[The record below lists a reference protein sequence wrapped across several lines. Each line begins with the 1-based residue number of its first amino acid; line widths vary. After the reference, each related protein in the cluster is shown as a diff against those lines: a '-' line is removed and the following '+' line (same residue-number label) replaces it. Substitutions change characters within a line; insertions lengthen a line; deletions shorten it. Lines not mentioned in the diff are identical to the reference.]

1 MPEELTIPQL
11 KKEIIARGGRP
22 LTGLKRNLV
31 NQLRFLLNEQCPQ
44 VAGSDEETKTES
56 ETSTSEESKKPLPTS
71 SQSLVDAVPDVTQAS
86 EVKVVSFSP
95 EIVVNSES
103 SVSKLPEKVS
113 EEQVKMEVKEIVKM
127 EVEKVGEKMEEKGE
141 KVEEKVEERK
151 KSSKKRKRALA
162 SLGTC
167 PSTSIPKR
175 KTKKRKTKEEV
186 KESDKKIEIEVKN
199 IENVVDSCKMNEVKS
214 VEITANDLLMDH
226 SSKDDTV
233 KDIQVISEEEKADEI
248 EIEVIVEEDELRKDN
263 KQVQE
268 QLGILF
274 QKWDDLQAKITHI
287 HQEQNELKEMID
299 KIAMQINN

>member
-1 MPEELTIPQL
+1 M
-11 KKEIIARGGRP
+11 
-22 LTGLKRNLV
+22 
-31 NQLRFLLNEQCPQ
+31 
-44 VAGSDEETKTES
+44 
-56 ETSTSEESKKPLPTS
+56 
-71 SQSLVDAVPDVTQAS
+71 
-86 EVKVVSFSP
+86 
-95 EIVVNSES
+95 
-103 SVSKLPEKVS
+103 PEKVS
-113 EEQVKMEVKEIVKM
+113 EEQVKMEVKEMEVKEIVKM